1 MGVTGVSF
9 DFNVFAETQIIA
21 TSAYQFDI
29 IGPGGSAVWVGNTPG
44 SAPTGWVS
52 NSASISGGVGGT
64 GWTLES
70 GTWAGLL
77 ANVTTFEIPIEL
89 ITNDQSSPWT
99 DIEGVDNV
107 VLSNNVS
114 QTPLPAALPLFA
126 GGLGMVGFL
135 ARRKQRKAVS
145 ELAA

>member
-1 MGVTGVSF
+1 
-9 DFNVFAETQIIA
+9 
-21 TSAYQFDI
+21 
-29 IGPGGSAVWVGNTPG
+29 
-44 SAPTGWVS
+44 
-52 NSASISGGVGGT
+52 
-64 GWTLES
+64 LES

-89 ITNDQSSPWT
+89 VTNDQSSPWT
-99 DIEGVDNV
+99 DIEGIDNV
-107 VLSNNVS
+107 VLSNSVS

-145 ELAA
+145 ELVA